1 MILSTSPVAVCCS
14 RASSRSRVSRAT
26 SVSSPGGDDLDDLER
41 GTALG
46 ALLRFGSGVFRRRP
60 LIAAPPA
67 LERLFIASPR
77 RLRAS

>member
-1 MILSTSPVAVCCS
+1 MILSTSPS
-14 RASSRSRVSRAT
+14 RGLLLQGLVPFAGKPRDL
-26 SVSSPGGDDLDDLER
+26 VSSPGGDDLDDLER
-41 GTALG
+41 GTGLG